1 MDPIFVRAL
10 LFGVFGALVAWLLAE
25 PLATTGLQF
34 WAVIAGW
41 AAIAAGGSTV
51 LTAIAG
57 CLWGAAMATVALV
70 IAVILGAGSTLVA
83 ILAGAALAIALA
95 GQGVLKVLAARP
107 AILIGFA
114 TTWGY
119 AKLARL
125 DATNFYLGVGPFTTI
140 ALSLLAGV
148 LLGRLIEALIGVVW
162 RR

>member
-25 PLATTGLQF
+25 PLVTTGLQF

-41 AAIAAGGSTV
+41 AAIAAGGST
-51 LTAIAG
+51 LATALAG
-57 CLWGAAMATVALV
+57 CLWGAAMATAALSVAVLF
-70 IAVILGAGSTLVA
+70 GASTTLTA

-95 GQGVLKVLAARP
+95 GQGVVRMLAARP

-114 TTWGY
+114 STWGY

-140 ALSLLAGV
+140 ALSLIAGV
-148 LLGRLIEALIGVVW
+148 LIGRLIEALIGVVW